1 MMKSK
6 FSLLLLF
13 ASCAAMPVVAG
24 NSYAQVPDS
33 TTQSTQDTSQDKSA
47 DSRTLTGCLSQGGD
61 AKSFNLLADDGST
74 WVLRSKTATLSN
86 HVGHTVTVTGKVW
99 HGTIHGAKEKTKDA
113 VDPGAEEHGH
123 LNVTT
128 LSMVSDTCKK

>member
-1 MMKSK
+1 MRSQ
-6 FSLLLLF
+6 FSLFLLF
-13 ASCAAMPVVAG
+13 VGCAAIPVVAG

-47 DSRTLTGCLSQGGD
+47 NSRTLTGCLSQGGD

-74 WVLRSKTATLSN
+74 WVLRSKTTTLSD

-99 HGTIHGAKEKTKDA
+99 HGTMHGSKEKTKDA

-123 LNVTT
+123 LNVASI
-128 LSMVSDTCKK
+128 SMVSDTCKK

>member
-1 MMKSK
+1 MKSK

-24 NSYAQVPDS
+24 NRYAQVPDS
-33 TTQSTQDTSQDKSA
+33 TTQSTQDSSQDKGA
-47 DSRTLTGCLSQGGD
+47 DSRKLTGCLSQGGD

-74 WVLRSKTATLSN
+74 WVLRSKTATLSD

-99 HGTIHGAKEKTKDA
+99 HGTMHGAKEKTKDA

-128 LSMVSDTCKK
+128 LSMVSDSCKK

>member
-1 MMKSK
+1 MKSK
-6 FSLLLLF
+6 FSSLLLLI
-13 ASCAAMPVVAG
+13 SCAAMPVVVGAG
-24 NSYAQVPDS
+24 YAQVPDS

-47 DSRTLTGCLSQGGD
+47 DTRTLTGCLSQGGN

-86 HVGHTVTVTGKVW
+86 HVGHTVTVSGKVW
-99 HGTIHGAKEKTKDA
+99 HGTIHGAKEKSKDA

-123 LNVTT
+123 MSVSTV
-128 LSMVSDTCKK
+128 SMVSDTCKK

>member
-1 MMKSK
+1 MKSK
-6 FSLLLLF
+6 FSSLLLLV
-13 ASCAAMPVVAG
+13 SCAAMPVVVG
-24 NSYAQVPDS
+24 TSYAQVPDS

-47 DSRTLTGCLSQGGD
+47 NTRTLTGCLSQGGD

-74 WVLRSKTATLSN
+74 WVLRSKTATLSD
-86 HVGHTVTVTGKVW
+86 HVGHTVTVSGKVW

-123 LNVTT
+123 MNVSSV
-128 LSMVSDTCKK
+128 SMVSDSCKK